1 MHNSVKFITKLEVID
16 SYNVLSFDKIDSN
29 TVHIETAK
37 NFEKIDTVGLIQV
50 ETSEKI
56 ENKICIG
63 TTKITAT
70 ICSDINI
77 GNRKLVFR
85 LTSADGTVSLVGSD
99 ERPYPTVTKS
109 DNKPSS
115 IGTAIKKALNIT
127 YTNTNSTELALI

>member
-16 SYNVLSFDKIDSN
+16 SYNIKSFDKIDYN

-37 NFEKIDTVGLIQV
+37 DFEKIDTVGLIQV

-56 ENKICIG
+56 ENKIRIG
-63 TTKITAT
+63 TAKITAT

-99 ERPYPTVTKS
+99 ERPYPIVTMS

-115 IGTAIKKALNIT
+115 IGTASKKTLNIT
-127 YTNTNSTELALI
+127 YTNTNSAELALI